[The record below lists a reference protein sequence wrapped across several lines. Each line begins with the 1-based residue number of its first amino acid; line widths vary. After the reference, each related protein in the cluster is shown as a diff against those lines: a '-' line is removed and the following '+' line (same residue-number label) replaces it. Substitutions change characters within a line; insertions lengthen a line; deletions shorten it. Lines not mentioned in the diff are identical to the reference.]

1 MKKIAL
7 TLALALPL
15 ALFGQDTII
24 RSFNATVTF
33 QSFVLTSSGRYSG
46 TLSVNDQ
53 TNTYRGDSVKVGDY
67 VFSPSATLFVIDTV
81 SSANRFSAA
90 VVIRRL
96 SGRNVAPTGVGDVFR
111 PTKNYK
117 FPTFTAD
124 NQNGI
129 PTQAQFIKLSG
140 LVNRIDSLV
149 YVVASA
155 SGGVA
160 DGDKGDIIVSSGGG
174 VYTIDSAAVTGAK
187 TNFSGRSG
195 DATKLLGAQSNGTT
209 DTVKVGTGLTLS
221 SGIISTTGA
230 VADGGTGLTTIPAG
244 RLLVGN
250 ASSPIVTNN
259 NLYWD
264 TLNKKLF
271 VGTGWVKTGTTVS
284 SRITAFA
291 ADSSQIATG
300 GHLLFYPGST
310 VFNNSAGFFASKNP
324 NITGVTTV
332 LAPEAALIL
341 GRPGIE
347 NESWGNIVRFD
358 LSKYTSGQDPFTQL
372 DIRLSQFDEE
382 AANTPRI
389 MTLRADGKVGINDT
403 IPSTAL
409 SVNGGVTIKSLNPS
423 GNPAYLIGAQ
433 STGVMDS
440 VRLGGAISFV
450 NDTLTVKSS
459 GIDSNM
465 LASSSVTWAK
475 LAQAVKDSIAVTGG
489 GGGGSGT
496 VTSIT
501 AGTGLTGGTITTSGT
516 IAADTNFLVTVNDT
530 AAMLTNYI
538 NVVDTA
544 TMLST
549 YINAADTA
557 SMLTNYI
564 NVSDT
569 AAMLLTY
576 INAADTAAILSTYI
590 NAADTAAML
599 TNYINVSDTSAML
612 NPYLKRTVD
621 SIMFKTTY
629 TATATTGEMI
639 WNDQSGTVHLGMTG
653 NIEMP
658 LGQAEAHM
666 VRNTTGSQIAKGKV
680 VYINGATGQ
689 RPTIALADADSEG
702 ASSGTF
708 GVTAEA
714 IDNND
719 TGFVFISGYIKGIN
733 TNTIAPGS
741 ALWLDTVPGN
751 FTTTKRVAPVHTV
764 LVGYAVTQAT
774 NGTIFVKIANGQEL
788 GELHDVDVTSPVNGS
803 LLRYNSTS
811 AIWVDAQA
819 DSASIASNAIK
830 NIHIT
835 NSAVNTSKLADST
848 VTALKIATATIANAN
863 IANATITAAKLVDST
878 ITGVKLATG
887 SVALNSATTTGTLPV
902 EKGGTGL
909 TTFGASGRV
918 PYSTSA
924 SALTFD
930 TIFRIDATNRNFQF
944 GSGVMSGSRN
954 IYIGDAETG
963 VHRTSMGGA
972 YNVGIGNNVGNNIGS
987 TAFNNVMIGNAAGL
1001 NITSGDGNVLLNGGG
1016 GLTSGNNN
1024 IVIGV
1029 SAQTPTSTGSNNIL
1043 IGQQVSLANPNSS
1056 NQLALGNVIFATSM
1070 DSTGTAIPVNG
1081 KVGILNNAP
1090 GTALDVNGVITA
1102 TAFQP
1107 LILRRDI
1114 NSNGSQVQQIFQLK
1128 NSSGTYVNYGAIA
1141 SEIISNTAGKQVG
1154 SMRFSVI
1161 DSTDNGT
1168 LSNRFIL
1175 GGNGL
1180 SAIGANL
1187 VTNPQKTLDVFG
1199 EMRIRDLD
1207 NGTATK
1213 LVGANNDGDLDS
1225 ISIGSGLQLSAG
1237 VLSATGGGA
1246 LTDGDKGDITV
1257 SGGGATWTIDSAAVT
1272 GAKTNFAGRAGDAT
1286 RLLGAQSNGTT
1297 DTVQVGAGLT
1307 LSGGVLRS
1315 KSDTLAMI
1323 IAASDETTAL
1333 TEGTAKVTF
1342 RAPFAMT
1349 ITGLRA
1355 NVNTA
1360 STSGIPTID
1369 INETNVS
1376 IFSTRI
1382 TIDVNEK
1389 TSVTAATAA
1398 VISDSAIADDAE
1410 MTIDIDTA
1418 GTGTKGLKITIYYI
1432 R

>member
-530 AAMLTNYI
+530 ATMLTNYI
-538 NVVDTA
+538 NVADTA

-549 YINAADTA
+549 
-557 SMLTNYI
+557 
-564 NVSDT
+564 
-569 AAMLLTY
+569 
-576 INAADTAAILSTYI
+576 
-590 NAADTAAML
+590 
-599 TNYINVSDTSAML
+599 YINVSDTSAML

-1286 RLLGAQSNGTT
+1286 RLLGAQSDGTT

-1333 TEGTAKVTF
+1333 TTGNAKVTF
-1342 RAPFAMT
+1342 RAPFAMR
-1349 ITGLRA
+1349 IVGVRA

-1360 STSGIPTID
+1360 STSGTPTID
-1369 INETNVS
+1369 INDTSVS
-1376 IFSTRI
+1376 IFSTLL
-1382 TIDVNEK
+1382 TIDANEK

-1398 VISDSAIADDAE
+1398 VIDSAKRDIGDDDE